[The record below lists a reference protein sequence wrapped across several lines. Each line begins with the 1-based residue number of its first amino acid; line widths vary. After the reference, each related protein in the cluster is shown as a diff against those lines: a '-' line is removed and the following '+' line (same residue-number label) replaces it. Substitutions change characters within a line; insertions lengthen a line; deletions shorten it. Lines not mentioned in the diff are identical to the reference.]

1 MFVRGTR
8 RLTRLLLY
16 CATLGS
22 FPRSGPLAPQRRQ
35 WIRLLNYEIYTYVR
49 IWLFFRGKKKGRN
62 RWDRRHGR
70 AKSVDGLERG
80 AKDKQGKGEQGRA
93 GERESRVLEAE
104 KTRWQGLSKK
114 FRIALTPFNLIR
126 DAAERNSE
134 IRACAREKRPRKGL
148 LIERSTSEG

>member
-1 MFVRGTR
+1 MKFTRTYEFGRSFVGREKEEIGGIVGVEER
-8 RLTRLLLY
+8 R
-16 CATLGS
+16 AS
-22 FPRSGPLAPQRRQ
+22 MD
-35 WIRLLNYEIYTYVR
+35 LN
-49 IWLFFRGKKKGRN
+49 GG
-62 RWDRRHGR
+62 H
-70 AKSVDGLERG
+70 
-80 AKDKQGKGEQGRA
+80 KQGKGEQGRA
-93 GERESRVLEAE
+93 GEREWRVLEAE

>member
-1 MFVRGTR
+1 MKFTRTYEFARFFVGRKKEEIGGIVGVEER
-8 RLTRLLLY
+8 R
-16 CATLGS
+16 AS
-22 FPRSGPLAPQRRQ
+22 MD
-35 WIRLLNYEIYTYVR
+35 LN
-49 IWLFFRGKKKGRN
+49 G
-62 RWDRRHGR
+62 
-70 AKSVDGLERG
+70 G